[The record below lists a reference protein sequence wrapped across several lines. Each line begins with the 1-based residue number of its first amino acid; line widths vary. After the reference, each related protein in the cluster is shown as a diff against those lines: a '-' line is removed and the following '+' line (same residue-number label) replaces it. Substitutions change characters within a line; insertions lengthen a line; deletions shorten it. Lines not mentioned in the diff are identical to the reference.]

1 MKTKICMQTL
11 GLLLVLALA
20 GAIFVPVASAEENL
34 YSNSKEAAIED
45 NYVSIDKAYEQANS
59 GLQDFIDRGMVD
71 SDWSSAKIDSD
82 PIEVYDPNG
91 EKLFYLFYIDKD
103 GKNIGTI
110 KIASSKALGSS
121 ILTFGTVPS
130 YIEKDSMDL
139 KAKEYIEE
147 NYENAKLLSLQVVC
161 YDYPKIGLS
170 LTFINQDGNQDQVL
184 LDAYDYSKV
193 PESDV
198 ASFYDS
204 IAESDISSRVSEWE
218 DQDTYL
224 DDIAE
229 KSYSTKAT
237 VTKTLSG
244 FHLYPQE
251 DEDSCAMATAQMI
264 SDYYGY
270 TRTQQQIAQTM
281 GVNPGVDLIE
291 IDDMVDN
298 YYKKSVSNGG
308 IGKTSTYLE
317 YVDDVLF
324 NTVKSEINSY
334 HPIHTCRNEGL
345 SRHARAIAGYSYVTT
360 SGNEYVYIYE
370 PWPVNQGDLYWE
382 NWKVFQPDE
391 PGPGGK
397 PVYANAYV
405 K

>member
-1 MKTKICMQTL
+1 MQTL

-20 GAIFVPVASAEENL
+20 GTIFVPVASAEENL

-45 NYVSIDKAYEQANS
+45 NYVSIDTAYEQANS
-59 GLQDFIDRGMVD
+59 GLQDFIERGMVD

-130 YIEKDSMDL
+130 YIEKDTMDL

-229 KSYSTKAT
+229 KSYSPKAT

-251 DEDSCAMATAQMI
+251 DEDSCALATAQMI

-270 TRTQQQIAQTM
+270 TRTQQQIVQTI
-281 GVNPGVDLIE
+281 GVNPADGVKIKD
-291 IDDMVDN
+291 VVNN

-317 YVDDVLF
+317 SVGNVLF

-334 HPIHTCRNEGL
+334 HPIHTCRNELNG
-345 SRHARAIAGYSYVTT
+345 RHARAIAGYSYVTT
-360 SGNEYVYIYE
+360 SGNEYLYIYE

-382 NWKVFQPDE
+382 SWNVFNGSQ
-391 PGPGGK
+391 GQ